1 MSLAAI
7 HAPSGSHRSLRPPS
21 LIRRLIAWQALA
33 LVVAWLAL
41 ASVMTWVALERS
53 PEDIDTRLRET
64 ARILAEAASGPQ
76 TTMPSTLPARMQA
89 AQGALL
95 RITGRDLLGVA
106 GLTHTRVLDTQGQVL
121 YRSSEDVPWPDA
133 ATQHAPTPP
142 GTPPWHIHTQAASDG
157 SVVVQVAEPGAL
169 HLGTLLP
176 VLWLVLKSQLGVFI
190 WHGLVVWV
198 TVRSGLAPLRQLAQ
212 RISRR
217 RAGDLAPVQVD
228 KLYAETAPVIHE
240 LNALLAHEAQRL
252 EAERRF
258 LADAA
263 HELRTPLA
271 AINAQAHQLLTE
283 PDPAARADAAHA
295 LQQGI
300 TRASHLLTQ
309 LLTLARADAAAQPAA
324 TALAHDTLD
333 LADLLR
339 NRVALLV
346 PLARARRI
354 ELALNAPEH
363 LNARL
368 DREGLCSVIDNLVDN
383 AIRYGAA
390 GGNAEVTLGTEG
402 AAPDGHIVLLV
413 QDNGRGIAPEH
424 RARVWERFYRIPG
437 TSEAGT
443 GLGLAIAQRV
453 VQRMGGTLGFTDGLD
468 GRGVGLRCVLPPEPL
483 AGPGGWP
490 SNAAAE
496 NSEQKKT
503 SPRDG

>member
-1 MSLAAI
+1 MHAA
-7 HAPSGSHRSLRPPS
+7 HAATATGAPRPPS

-53 PEDIDTRLRET
+53 PEDISTRLRET
-64 ARILAEAASGPQ
+64 ARIMAEAASGPEA
-76 TTMPSTLPARMQA
+76 TLSTRMQA

-95 RITGRDLLGVA
+95 RITGRDLLGIA
-106 GLTHTRVLDTQGQVL
+106 GLTHTRVLNTQGQVL
-121 YRSSEDVPWPDA
+121 YRSSEDVPWPDT
-133 ATQHAPTPP
+133 ATDTP
-142 GTPPWHIHTQAASDG
+142 GNPPWHFHTQAASDG
-157 SVVVQVAEPGAL
+157 SVVVQVAEPGVL
-169 HLGTLLP
+169 HLGALLP
-176 VLWLVLKSQLGVFI
+176 VLWLVLKSQLGVFL

-228 KLYAETAPVIHE
+228 RLYAETAPVIHE

-324 TALAHDTLD
+324 PAVAQDKLD
-333 LADLLR
+333 VADLLR

-354 ELALNAPEH
+354 ELALNASEH
-363 LNARL
+363 LSARL

-383 AIRYGAA
+383 AIRYGVA
-390 GGNAEVTLGTEG
+390 GGSVEVTLGTVG
-402 AAPDGHIVLLV
+402 ASPGGPIVLLV

-468 GRGVGLRCVLPPEPL
+468 GRGLGLRCVLPREPQT
-483 AGPGGWP
+483 GPGVLSGTA
-490 SNAAAE
+490 STE
-496 NSEQKKT
+496 KFE
-503 SPRDG
+503 

>member
-1 MSLAAI
+1 MHTAHAAT
-7 HAPSGSHRSLRPPS
+7 APGAPRPPS

-64 ARILAEAASGPQ
+64 ARILAEAAAGPEA
-76 TTMPSTLPARMQA
+76 TLPARMQA

-95 RITGRDLLGVA
+95 RITGRDLLGMA
-106 GLTHTRVLDTQGQVL
+106 GLTHTRVLNKQVQVL
-121 YRSSEDVPWPDA
+121 YRSSDDVPWPDTAIEIA
-133 ATQHAPTPP
+133 AEPAPPP
-142 GTPPWHIHTQAASDG
+142 PSNPPWHFHTQAASDG

-169 HLGTLLP
+169 HLGALLP
-176 VLWLVLKSQLGVFI
+176 VLWLVLKSQLGVFL

-228 KLYAETAPVIHE
+228 RLYAETAPVIHE

-324 TALAHDTLD
+324 PAAAHDTLD
-333 LADLLR
+333 VADLLR

-363 LNARL
+363 LSARL

-383 AIRYGAA
+383 AIRYGVA
-390 GGNAEVTLGTEG
+390 GGSVEVTLGTDD
-402 AAPDGHIVLLV
+402 ANARAPIVLLV

-453 VQRMGGTLGFTDGLD
+453 VQRMGGTLGFADGLD
-468 GRGVGLRCVLPPEPL
+468 GRGVGLRCVLPREPL
-483 AGPGGWP
+483 AGPGVLPGTA
-490 SNAAAE
+490 SAE
-496 NSEQKKT
+496 KFE
-503 SPRDG
+503 

>member
-1 MSLAAI
+1 MSAAAM
-7 HAPSGSHRSLRPPS
+7 HAAHAATATSEARPPS

-64 ARILAEAASGPQ
+64 ARILTEAASGPEA
-76 TTMPSTLPARMQA
+76 TLPARMQA
-89 AQGALL
+89 AQGALV
-95 RITGRDLLGVA
+95 RITGRDLLGIA
-106 GLTHTRVLDTQGQVL
+106 GLTHTRVLNTQGEVL

-133 ATQHAPTPP
+133 ITETAPPPP
-142 GTPPWHIHTQAASDG
+142 GSPPWHLHTQAASDG
-157 SVVVQVAEPGAL
+157 SVVVQVAEPGTL
-169 HLGTLLP
+169 HLGALLP
-176 VLWLVLKSQLGVFI
+176 VLWLVLKSQLGVFL

-228 KLYAETAPVIHE
+228 RLYAETAPVIHE

-324 TALAHDTLD
+324 QSAAHDTLD
-333 LADLLR
+333 VADLLR

-363 LNARL
+363 LGARL

-383 AIRYGAA
+383 AIRYGVA
-390 GGNAEVTLGTEG
+390 GGSVEVTLGTDG
-402 AAPDGHIVLLV
+402 ASPAGFIVLLV

-453 VQRMGGTLGFTDGLD
+453 VQRMGGTLGFADGLD
-468 GRGVGLRCVLPPEPL
+468 GRGVGLRCVLPREPL
-483 AGPGGWP
+483 AAPGAPPGTA
-490 SNAAAE
+490 SAE
-496 NSEQKKT
+496 KFE
-503 SPRDG
+503 

>member
-1 MSLAAI
+1 MHAA
-7 HAPSGSHRSLRPPS
+7 HAATATGAPRPPS

-64 ARILAEAASGPQ
+64 ARIMAEAASGPEA
-76 TTMPSTLPARMQA
+76 TLSTRMQA

-95 RITGRDLLGVA
+95 RITGRDLLGIA
-106 GLTHTRVLDTQGQVL
+106 GLTHTRVLNTQGQVL
-121 YRSSEDVPWPDA
+121 YRSSEDVPWPHTA
-133 ATQHAPTPP
+133 IEIATEPAPPPP
-142 GTPPWHIHTQAASDG
+142 GSPPWHQHTQAASDG

-169 HLGTLLP
+169 HLGALLP
-176 VLWLVLKSQLGVFI
+176 VLWLVLKSQLGVFL

-228 KLYAETAPVIHE
+228 RLYAETAPVIHE

-324 TALAHDTLD
+324 PTVAQDTLD
-333 LADLLR
+333 VADLLR

-354 ELALNAPEH
+354 ELALTATEH
-363 LNARL
+363 LSARL

-383 AIRYGAA
+383 AIRYGVA
-390 GGNAEVTLGTEG
+390 GGSVEVTLGTDD
-402 AAPDGHIVLLV
+402 ANARAPIVLLV

-468 GRGVGLRCVLPPEPL
+468 GRGVGLRCLLPREPL
-483 AGPGGWP
+483 AGPGAQLGT
-490 SNAAAE
+490 ATAE
-496 NSEQKKT
+496 KFE
-503 SPRDG
+503 

>member
-1 MSLAAI
+1 MSAAAM
-7 HAPSGSHRSLRPPS
+7 HAVHAATALGAPRPPS

-64 ARILAEAASGPQ
+64 AHILAEAAAGPEA
-76 TTMPSTLPARMQA
+76 TLPARMQA
-89 AQGALL
+89 AQGALV
-95 RITGRDLLGVA
+95 RITGRDLLGIA
-106 GLTHTRVLDTQGQVL
+106 GLTHTRVLNTQGQVL
-121 YRSSEDVPWPDA
+121 YRSSDDVPWPDA
-133 ATQHAPTPP
+133 AMETATEASPPPP
-142 GTPPWHIHTQAASDG
+142 GSPPWHLHTQAASDG

-169 HLGTLLP
+169 QLGALLP
-176 VLWLVLKSQLGVFI
+176 VLWLVLKSQLGVFL

-217 RAGDLAPVQVD
+217 RAGDLALVQVD
-228 KLYAETAPVIHE
+228 RLYAETAPVIHE

-324 TALAHDTLD
+324 PAAAHDTLD
-333 LADLLR
+333 VADLLR

-363 LNARL
+363 LSARL

-383 AIRYGAA
+383 AIRYGVA
-390 GGNAEVTLGTEG
+390 GGSVELTLGTDDASPNG
-402 AAPDGHIVLLV
+402 PIVLLV

-468 GRGVGLRCVLPPEPL
+468 GRGVGLRCVLPREPL
-483 AGPGGWP
+483 AGPGVLPGTA
-490 SNAAAE
+490 SAGKFE
-496 NSEQKKT
+496 
-503 SPRDG
+503 

>member
-1 MSLAAI
+1 MHAA
-7 HAPSGSHRSLRPPS
+7 HAATATSEARPPS

-53 PEDIDTRLRET
+53 PEDISTRLSET
-64 ARILAEAASGPQ
+64 ARIMAEAASGPEA
-76 TTMPSTLPARMQA
+76 TLPARMQA

-95 RITGRDLLGVA
+95 HITGRDLLGIA
-106 GLTHTRVLDTQGQVL
+106 GLTHTRVLNTQGQVL
-121 YRSSEDVPWPDA
+121 YRSSDDVPWPDA
-133 ATQHAPTPP
+133 ITETAPPPP
-142 GTPPWHIHTQAASDG
+142 GSPPWHLHAQAASDG

-169 HLGTLLP
+169 HLGALLP
-176 VLWLVLKSQLGVFI
+176 VLWLVLKSQLGVFL

-228 KLYAETAPVIHE
+228 RLYAETAPVIHE

-324 TALAHDTLD
+324 PTVAQDTLD
-333 LADLLR
+333 VADLLR

-354 ELALNAPEH
+354 ELALTAPEH
-363 LNARL
+363 LSARL

-383 AIRYGAA
+383 AIRYGVA
-390 GGNAEVTLGTEG
+390 GGSVEVTLGTDD
-402 AAPDGHIVLLV
+402 ANARAPIVLLV

-453 VQRMGGTLGFTDGLD
+453 VQRMGGTLGFTDGL
-468 GRGVGLRCVLPPEPL
+468 GERGVGLRCVLPREPL
-483 AGPGGWP
+483 AGPRVLPGT
-490 SNAAAE
+490 AAAE
-496 NSEQKKT
+496 KFE
-503 SPRDG
+503 

>member
-1 MSLAAI
+1 MSPAAPHTTL
-7 HAPSGSHRSLRPPS
+7 HAPRPPS

-33 LVVAWLAL
+33 LLVAWLAL

-53 PEDIDTRLRET
+53 PEEIDTRLRDS
-64 ARILAEAASGPQ
+64 ARILAEAASGPEA
-76 TTMPSTLPARMQA
+76 TLPARMQT
-89 AQGALL
+89 AQGALA
-95 RITGRDLLGVA
+95 RITDRDVLGVV
-106 GLTHTRVLDTQGQVL
+106 GQTHTQVLDPQGQVL
-121 YRSSEDVPWPDA
+121 YRSSENVPWPKT
-133 ATQHAPTPP
+133 ATESAPTSP
-142 GTPPWHIHTQAASDG
+142 GNPPWHVHTQPSSDG
-157 SVVVQVAEPGAL
+157 SVTVQVAEPGAVQ
-169 HLGTLLP
+169 LGALLP
-176 VLWLVLKSQLGVFI
+176 VLWLVLKSQLGVFL

-228 KLYAETAPVIHE
+228 RLYAETAPVIQE

-283 PDPAARADAAHA
+283 PDSAARADAAHA

-324 TALAHDTLD
+324 PAVNDTLD
-333 LADLLR
+333 VADLLR

-354 ELALNAPEH
+354 ELGLTAPEH
-363 LNARL
+363 LPARL

-383 AIRYGAA
+383 AIRYGVA
-390 GGNAEVTLGTEG
+390 GGTVEVTLGSEG
-402 AAPDGHIVLLV
+402 TTTAGQVLLQV

-424 RARVWERFYRIPG
+424 RTRVWERFYRIPG
-437 TSEAGT
+437 TSEPGT
-443 GLGLAIAQRV
+443 GLGLAIVQRV
-453 VQRMGGTLGFTDGLD
+453 VQRMGGTLGFIDGLG
-468 GRGVGLRCVLPPEPL
+468 GRGVGLRCVLPRDPQ
-483 AGPGGWP
+483 AGSQAKP
-490 SNAAAE
+490 SAAAVE
-496 NSEQKKT
+496 
-503 SPRDG
+503 DWY

>member
-1 MSLAAI
+1 MSAAAMHTA
-7 HAPSGSHRSLRPPS
+7 HAATAPGAPRPPS

-64 ARILAEAASGPQ
+64 ARIMAEAASGPEA
-76 TTMPSTLPARMQA
+76 TLPARMQA

-95 RITGRDLLGVA
+95 RITGRDLLGIA
-106 GLTHTRVLDTQGQVL
+106 GLTHTRVLNTQGQVL
-121 YRSSEDVPWPDA
+121 YRSSDDVPWPDT
-133 ATQHAPTPP
+133 ATDTPSN
-142 GTPPWHIHTQAASDG
+142 PPWHFHTQAASDG
-157 SVVVQVAEPGAL
+157 SVVVQVAEPGTL
-169 HLGTLLP
+169 HLGALLP
-176 VLWLVLKSQLGVFI
+176 VLWLVLKSQLGVFL

-228 KLYAETAPVIHE
+228 RLYAETAPVIHE

-283 PDPAARADAAHA
+283 PDPAARADAAHG

-324 TALAHDTLD
+324 PAAAHDTLD
-333 LADLLR
+333 VADLLR

-363 LNARL
+363 LSAWL

-383 AIRYGAA
+383 AIRYGVA
-390 GGNAEVTLGTEG
+390 GGSVEVTLGADG
-402 AAPDGHIVLLV
+402 ATPAGFIVLQV

-453 VQRMGGTLGFTDGLD
+453 VQRMGGTLGFADGLD
-468 GRGVGLRCVLPPEPL
+468 GRGVGLRCVLPREPL
-483 AGPGGWP
+483 AGPGVLPGTA
-490 SNAAAE
+490 STE
-496 NSEQKKT
+496 KFE
-503 SPRDG
+503 

>member
-1 MSLAAI
+1 MSASVMHAARAATTAT
-7 HAPSGSHRSLRPPS
+7 APGAPRLPS

-64 ARILAEAASGPQ
+64 ARILAEAAAGPEA
-76 TTMPSTLPARMQA
+76 TLPARMLA

-106 GLTHTRVLDTQGQVL
+106 GLTHTRVLNTQGQVL
-121 YRSSEDVPWPDA
+121 YRSSDDVPWPDA
-133 ATQHAPTPP
+133 AAEAAPPPP
-142 GTPPWHIHTQAASDG
+142 GNPPWHFHTHAASDG

-169 HLGTLLP
+169 LLAALLP
-176 VLWLVLKSQLGVFI
+176 VLWLVLKSQLGVFL

-228 KLYAETAPVIHE
+228 RLYAETAPVVHE

-283 PDPAARADAAHA
+283 PDPAAQADAAHA

-324 TALAHDTLD
+324 PAVLPTLD

-354 ELALNAPEH
+354 ELALNAPDH
-363 LNARL
+363 LSARL

-383 AIRYGAA
+383 AIRYGVA
-390 GGNAEVTLGTEG
+390 GGSVEVTLGTDDASPG
-402 AAPDGHIVLLV
+402 GPIVLLV

-424 RARVWERFYRIPG
+424 RARVWERFYRVPG

-453 VQRMGGTLGFTDGLD
+453 VQRMGGTLGFADGLG
-468 GRGVGLRCVLPPEPL
+468 GRGVGLRCVLPRDPL
-483 AGPGGWP
+483 AAPGALPGT
-490 SNAAAE
+490 ATAE
-496 NSEQKKT
+496 KSE
-503 SPRDG
+503 

>member
-1 MSLAAI
+1 MSAAAMRAA
-7 HAPSGSHRSLRPPS
+7 HASTATAPGAPRPPS

-64 ARILAEAASGPQ
+64 ARILAEAAAGPEA
-76 TTMPSTLPARMQA
+76 PLPARMLA

-106 GLTHTRVLDTQGQVL
+106 GLTHTRVLNTQGQVL
-121 YRSSEDVPWPDA
+121 YRSSDNVPWPD
-133 ATQHAPTPP
+133 TPTEPAPAPP
-142 GTPPWHIHTQAASDG
+142 GNPPWHLHTQAASDG

-169 HLGTLLP
+169 HLGALLP
-176 VLWLVLKSQLGVFI
+176 VLWLVLKSQLGVFL

-228 KLYAETAPVIHE
+228 RLYAETAPVVHE

-283 PDPAARADAAHA
+283 PDPAAQADAAQA

-309 LLTLARADAAAQPAA
+309 LLTLARADAAAQPVAPA
-324 TALAHDTLD
+324 VHPTLD

-363 LNARL
+363 ICARL

-383 AIRYGAA
+383 AIRYGVA
-390 GGNAEVTLGTEG
+390 GGSVELTLG
-402 AAPDGHIVLLV
+402 ANDASPNSPIVLLV

-424 RARVWERFYRIPG
+424 RARVWERFYRVPG

-453 VQRMGGTLGFTDGLD
+453 VQRMGGTLGFADGLG
-468 GRGVGLRCVLPPEPL
+468 GRGVGLRCVLPREPL
-483 AGPGGWP
+483 AAPGVLPGT
-490 SNAAAE
+490 AAAE
-496 NSEQKKT
+496 KFE
-503 SPRDG
+503 

>member
-1 MSLAAI
+1 MSPAAI
-7 HAPSGSHRSLRPPS
+7 HAAPGSPPS
-21 LIRRLIAWQALA
+21 LIHRLIAWQALA

-64 ARILAEAASGPQ
+64 AHILAEAASGPEA
-76 TTMPSTLPARMQA
+76 TLPVRMQA

-95 RITGRDLLGVA
+95 RITGRDLLGLA
-106 GLTHTRVLDTQGQVL
+106 GLTHVRVLNTQGQVL
-121 YRSSEDVPWPDA
+121 YRSSENLPWPESGA
-133 ATQHAPTPP
+133 KSAPASP
-142 GTPPWHIHTQAASDG
+142 GKPPWHLHTQAASDG
-157 SVVVQVAEPGAL
+157 SVAVQVAEPGAL
-169 HLGTLLP
+169 QLGALLP
-176 VLWLVLKSQLGVFI
+176 VLWLVLKSQLGVFL
-190 WHGLVVWV
+190 WHGLVVWI

-228 KLYAETAPVIHE
+228 RLYAETAPVIHE

-283 PDPAARADAAHA
+283 PDHAARADAAHA

-324 TALAHDTLD
+324 PAEHDTLD

-363 LNARL
+363 LSARL
-368 DREGLCSVIDNLVDN
+368 DHEGLCSLIDNLVDN
-383 AIRYGAA
+383 AIRYGMA
-390 GGNAEVTLGTEG
+390 GGSVEVSLGTEG
-402 AAPDGHIVLLV
+402 TAPDSRIVLQV

-443 GLGLAIAQRV
+443 GLGLAIVQRV
-453 VQRMGGTLGFTDGLD
+453 VQRMGGTLGFADGLD
-468 GRGVGLRCVLPPEPL
+468 GCGVGLRCVLPRQPQ
-483 AGPGGWP
+483 AGPGASQTTTAP
-490 SNAAAE
+490 APAPA
-496 NSEQKKT
+496 
-503 SPRDG
+503 DFY

>member
-1 MSLAAI
+1 MSAAAMHTA
-7 HAPSGSHRSLRPPS
+7 HAATAPGAPRPPS

-64 ARILAEAASGPQ
+64 ARIMAEAASGPEA
-76 TTMPSTLPARMQA
+76 TLPARMQA

-95 RITGRDLLGVA
+95 RITGRDLLGIA
-106 GLTHTRVLDTQGQVL
+106 GLTHTRVLNTQGQVL
-121 YRSSEDVPWPDA
+121 YRSSDDVPWPDT
-133 ATQHAPTPP
+133 ATDTPSN
-142 GTPPWHIHTQAASDG
+142 PPWHFHTQAASDG
-157 SVVVQVAEPGAL
+157 SVVVQVAEPGTL
-169 HLGTLLP
+169 HLGALLP
-176 VLWLVLKSQLGVFI
+176 VLWLVLKSQLGVFL

-228 KLYAETAPVIHE
+228 RLYAETAPVIHE

-283 PDPAARADAAHA
+283 PDPAARADAAHG

-324 TALAHDTLD
+324 PAAAHDTLD
-333 LADLLR
+333 VADLLR

-363 LNARL
+363 LSARL

-383 AIRYGAA
+383 AIRYGVA
-390 GGNAEVTLGTEG
+390 GGSVEVTLGADG
-402 AAPDGHIVLLV
+402 ATPAGFIVLQV

-453 VQRMGGTLGFTDGLD
+453 VQRMGGTLGFADGLD
-468 GRGVGLRCVLPPEPL
+468 GRGVGLRCVLPREPL
-483 AGPGGWP
+483 AGPGVLPGTA
-490 SNAAAE
+490 STE
-496 NSEQKKT
+496 KFE
-503 SPRDG
+503 

>member
-1 MSLAAI
+1 MSAAAI
-7 HAPSGSHRSLRPPS
+7 HAAHAATAPGAPRPPS

-64 ARILAEAASGPQ
+64 ARILAEAAAGPEA
-76 TTMPSTLPARMQA
+76 TLPARMQA

-95 RITGRDLLGVA
+95 RITGRDLLGIA
-106 GLTHTRVLDTQGQVL
+106 GLTHTRVLNTQGQVL
-121 YRSSEDVPWPDA
+121 YRSSDDVPWPDT
-133 ATQHAPTPP
+133 ATDTPSN
-142 GTPPWHIHTQAASDG
+142 PPWHFHTQAASDG
-157 SVVVQVAEPGAL
+157 GVVVQVAEPGTL
-169 HLGTLLP
+169 HLGALLP
-176 VLWLVLKSQLGVFI
+176 VLWLVLKSQLGVFL

-228 KLYAETAPVIHE
+228 RLYAETAPVIHE

-324 TALAHDTLD
+324 PAAAHDTLD
-333 LADLLR
+333 VADLLR

-354 ELALNAPEH
+354 ELALNAPDH
-363 LNARL
+363 LSARL

-383 AIRYGAA
+383 AIRYGVA
-390 GGNAEVTLGTEG
+390 GGSVEVTLGTDG
-402 AAPDGHIVLLV
+402 ASPAGSIVLQV

-468 GRGVGLRCVLPPEPL
+468 GRGVGLRCVLPREPL
-483 AGPGGWP
+483 AGPGAQLGT
-490 SNAAAE
+490 AAVE
-496 NSEQKKT
+496 KFE
-503 SPRDG
+503 

>member
-1 MSLAAI
+1 MSAAAMHTA
-7 HAPSGSHRSLRPPS
+7 HAATAPGAPRPPS

-64 ARILAEAASGPQ
+64 ARILAEAAAGPEA
-76 TTMPSTLPARMQA
+76 TLPARMQA

-95 RITGRDLLGVA
+95 RITGRDLLGMA
-106 GLTHTRVLDTQGQVL
+106 GLTHTRVLNKQGQVL
-121 YRSSEDVPWPDA
+121 YRSSDDVPWPDTAIEIA
-133 ATQHAPTPP
+133 AEPAPPPP
-142 GTPPWHIHTQAASDG
+142 GNPPWHFHTQAASDG

-169 HLGTLLP
+169 HLGALLP
-176 VLWLVLKSQLGVFI
+176 VLWLVLKSQLGVFL

-228 KLYAETAPVIHE
+228 RLYAETAPVIHE

-324 TALAHDTLD
+324 PVAAQDTLD
-333 LADLLR
+333 VADLLR

-363 LNARL
+363 LSARL

-383 AIRYGAA
+383 AIRYGVA
-390 GGNAEVTLGTEG
+390 GGNVEVTLGTDG
-402 AAPDGHIVLLV
+402 ASPAGLIVLQV

-468 GRGVGLRCVLPPEPL
+468 GRGVGLRCVLPREPL
-483 AGPGGWP
+483 AGPRVLPGTA
-490 SNAAAE
+490 SAE
-496 NSEQKKT
+496 KFE
-503 SPRDG
+503 

>member
-1 MSLAAI
+1 MHAA
-7 HAPSGSHRSLRPPS
+7 HAATATGAPRPPS

-64 ARILAEAASGPQ
+64 ARIMAEAASGPEA
-76 TTMPSTLPARMQA
+76 TLSTRMQA

-95 RITGRDLLGVA
+95 RITGRDLLGIA
-106 GLTHTRVLDTQGQVL
+106 GLTHTRVLNTQGQVL
-121 YRSSEDVPWPDA
+121 YRSSEDVPWPDT
-133 ATQHAPTPP
+133 ATDTP
-142 GTPPWHIHTQAASDG
+142 GNPPWHFHTQAASDG
-157 SVVVQVAEPGAL
+157 SVVVQVAEPGVL
-169 HLGTLLP
+169 HLGALLP
-176 VLWLVLKSQLGVFI
+176 VLWLVLKSQLGVFL

-228 KLYAETAPVIHE
+228 RLYAETAPVIHE

-324 TALAHDTLD
+324 PTVAQDTLD
-333 LADLLR
+333 VADLLR

-354 ELALNAPEH
+354 ELALTAPEH
-363 LNARL
+363 LSARL

-383 AIRYGAA
+383 AIRYGVA
-390 GGNAEVTLGTEG
+390 GGSVEVTLGTDD
-402 AAPDGHIVLLV
+402 ANARAPIVLLV

-453 VQRMGGTLGFTDGLD
+453 VQRMGGTLGFTDGLG
-468 GRGVGLRCVLPPEPL
+468 GRGVGLRCVLPREPL
-483 AGPGGWP
+483 AGPGVLPGT
-490 SNAAAE
+490 AAAE
-496 NSEQKKT
+496 KFE
-503 SPRDG
+503 

>member
-1 MSLAAI
+1 MHAA
-7 HAPSGSHRSLRPPS
+7 HAATAPGAPRPPS

-64 ARILAEAASGPQ
+64 ARILAEAAAGPEA
-76 TTMPSTLPARMQA
+76 TLPARMQA

-95 RITGRDLLGVA
+95 RITGRDLLGIA
-106 GLTHTRVLDTQGQVL
+106 GLTQTRVLNTQGQVL

-133 ATQHAPTPP
+133 AMETATEAAPATPSN
-142 GTPPWHIHTQAASDG
+142 PPWHFHTQAASDG

-169 HLGTLLP
+169 QLGALLP
-176 VLWLVLKSQLGVFI
+176 VLWLVLKSQLGVFL

-228 KLYAETAPVIHE
+228 RLYAETAPVIHE

-324 TALAHDTLD
+324 PAAAHDTLD
-333 LADLLR
+333 VADLLR

-363 LNARL
+363 LSARL

-383 AIRYGAA
+383 AIRYGVV
-390 GGNAEVTLGTEG
+390 GGNVEVTLGTDG
-402 AAPDGHIVLLV
+402 ASPAGFIVLLV

-453 VQRMGGTLGFTDGLD
+453 VQRMGGTLAFTEGLD
-468 GRGVGLRCVLPPEPL
+468 GRGVGLRCVLPREPL
-483 AGPGGWP
+483 TGPGVLPGTA
-490 SNAAAE
+490 STE
-496 NSEQKKT
+496 KFE
-503 SPRDG
+503 

>member
-1 MSLAAI
+1 MSLAGM
-7 HAPSGSHRSLRPPS
+7 HAAPGSPPS

-53 PEDIDTRLRET
+53 PEEIDTRLRET
-64 ARILAEAASGPQ
+64 ARILAEAASGPEA
-76 TTMPSTLPARMQA
+76 TLPARMQA
-89 AQGALL
+89 AQGALV

-106 GLTHTRVLDTQGQVL
+106 GLTHVRVLNTQGQVL
-121 YRSSEDVPWPDA
+121 YRSSEDLPWPDR
-133 ATQHAPTPP
+133 ATESIPTSP
-142 GTPPWHIHTQAASDG
+142 GHPPWHLHTEAASDG
-157 SVVVQVAEPGAL
+157 GVVVQVAEPGAL
-169 HLGTLLP
+169 QLGALLP
-176 VLWLVLKSQLGVFI
+176 VLWLVLKSQLGVFL

-198 TVRSGLAPLRQLAQ
+198 TVRSGLAPLQQLAQ

-228 KLYAETAPVIHE
+228 RLYAETAPVVHE

-283 PDPAARADAAHA
+283 PNPAARADAARA

-324 TALAHDTLD
+324 PAEYPTLD

-354 ELALNAPEH
+354 ELGLSAPEH
-363 LNARL
+363 LHARL

-383 AIRYGAA
+383 AIRYGVE
-390 GGNAEVTLGTEG
+390 GGSVEVTLGSVG
-402 AAPDGHIVLLV
+402 AAPDGPFVLQV

-424 RARVWERFYRIPG
+424 RMRVWERFYRIPG

-443 GLGLAIAQRV
+443 GLGLAIVQRV
-453 VQRMGGTLGFTDGLD
+453 VQRMGGTLGFADGLD
-468 GRGVGLRCVLPPEPL
+468 GCGVGLRCVLPRQPL
-483 AGPGGWP
+483 AGPGALPG
-490 SNAAAE
+490 AAAPE
-496 NSEQKKT
+496 IN
-503 SPRDG
+503 P

>member
-1 MSLAAI
+1 MSAAAI
-7 HAPSGSHRSLRPPS
+7 HAAHAATAPGAPRPPS

-64 ARILAEAASGPQ
+64 ARILAEAAAGPEA
-76 TTMPSTLPARMQA
+76 TLPARMQA

-95 RITGRDLLGVA
+95 RITGRDLLGIA
-106 GLTHTRVLDTQGQVL
+106 GLTHTRVLNTQGQVL
-121 YRSSEDVPWPDA
+121 YRSSDDVPWPDA
-133 ATQHAPTPP
+133 KPAPPP
-142 GTPPWHIHTQAASDG
+142 PPLGSPPWHLHTQAASDG

-169 HLGTLLP
+169 HLGALLP
-176 VLWLVLKSQLGVFI
+176 VLWLVLKSQLGVFL

-198 TVRSGLAPLRQLAQ
+198 TVRSGLAPLQQLAQ

-228 KLYAETAPVIHE
+228 RLYAETAPVIHE

-324 TALAHDTLD
+324 PTVAQDTLD
-333 LADLLR
+333 VADLLR

-354 ELALNAPEH
+354 ELALTAPEH
-363 LNARL
+363 LSAQL

-383 AIRYGAA
+383 AIRYGVA
-390 GGNAEVTLGTEG
+390 GGSVEVTLGTDG
-402 AAPDGHIVLLV
+402 ASPAGFIVLQV

-468 GRGVGLRCVLPPEPL
+468 GRGVGLRCVLPRQPQT
-483 AGPGGWP
+483 GPGVLPGTA
-490 SNAAAE
+490 STE
-496 NSEQKKT
+496 KFE
-503 SPRDG
+503 

>member
-1 MSLAAI
+1 MSAAAM
-7 HAPSGSHRSLRPPS
+7 HAARAATTATAPGAPRLPS

-64 ARILAEAASGPQ
+64 ARILAEAAAGPEA
-76 TTMPSTLPARMQA
+76 TLPARMLA

-95 RITGRDLLGVA
+95 RITGRDLLGMA
-106 GLTHTRVLDTQGQVL
+106 GLTHTRVLNTQGQVL
-121 YRSSEDVPWPDA
+121 YRSSDDVPWSHTA
-133 ATQHAPTPP
+133 METTTETAPPPP
-142 GTPPWHIHTQAASDG
+142 GNPPWHFHTQAASDG

-169 HLGTLLP
+169 HLGALLP
-176 VLWLVLKSQLGVFI
+176 VLWLVLKSQLGVFL

-228 KLYAETAPVIHE
+228 RLYAETAPVVHE

-283 PDPAARADAAHA
+283 PDPAAQADAAHA

-309 LLTLARADAAAQPAA
+309 LLTLARADAAAQPVAPA
-324 TALAHDTLD
+324 VHPTLD

-354 ELALNAPEH
+354 ELALNAPDH
-363 LNARL
+363 LSARL

-383 AIRYGAA
+383 AIRYGVA
-390 GGNAEVTLGTEG
+390 GGSVELTLGTNDASPG
-402 AAPDGHIVLLV
+402 GPIVLLV

-453 VQRMGGTLGFTDGLD
+453 VQRMGGTLGFADGL
-468 GRGVGLRCVLPPEPL
+468 GGHGVGLRCVLPREPL
-483 AGPGGWP
+483 AAPGALPGT
-490 SNAAAE
+490 ATAE
-496 NSEQKKT
+496 KFE
-503 SPRDG
+503 

>member
-1 MSLAAI
+1 MSPAAPHTTL
-7 HAPSGSHRSLRPPS
+7 HAPRPPS

-33 LVVAWLAL
+33 LVVAWPAL

-53 PEDIDTRLRET
+53 PEEIDTRLRDS
-64 ARILAEAASGPQ
+64 ARILAEAATGPEA
-76 TTMPSTLPARMQA
+76 TLPARMQA

-95 RITGRDLLGVA
+95 HITGRNLLGIA
-106 GLTHTRVLDTQGQVL
+106 GLTHTRVLNTQGQVL
-121 YRSSEDVPWPDA
+121 YRSSEDVPWPHT
-133 ATQHAPTPP
+133 ATETAMETTPAPSSN
-142 GTPPWHIHTQAASDG
+142 PPWHFHTQAASDG
-157 SVVVQVAEPGAL
+157 GVVVQVAEPGAL
-169 HLGTLLP
+169 HLGALLP
-176 VLWLVLKSQLGVFI
+176 VLWLVLKSQLGVFL

-228 KLYAETAPVIHE
+228 RLYAETAPVIQE

-283 PDPAARADAAHA
+283 PDSAARADAAHA

-309 LLTLARADAAAQPAA
+309 LLTLARADAAAQPVAPA
-324 TALAHDTLD
+324 VNDTLD
-333 LADLLR
+333 VADLLR

-354 ELALNAPEH
+354 ELGLTAPEH
-363 LNARL
+363 LPARL

-383 AIRYGAA
+383 AIRYGVA
-390 GGNAEVTLGTEG
+390 GGCVEVTLGS
-402 AAPDGHIVLLV
+402 DGTTTAGQVLLQV

-437 TSEAGT
+437 TSEPGT
-443 GLGLAIAQRV
+443 GLGLAIVQRV
-453 VQRMGGTLGFTDGLD
+453 VQRMGGTLGFVEGLD
-468 GRGVGLRCVLPPEPL
+468 GRGVGLRCVLPRDPQ
-483 AGPGGWP
+483 AGTVTQPD
-490 SNAAAE
+490 ATAAE
-496 NSEQKKT
+496 DLS
-503 SPRDG
+503 

>member
-1 MSLAAI
+1 MSAAAI
-7 HAPSGSHRSLRPPS
+7 HAAHAATAPGAPRPPS

-53 PEDIDTRLRET
+53 PENISTRLRET
-64 ARILAEAASGPQ
+64 ARIMAEAASGPEA
-76 TTMPSTLPARMQA
+76 TLPARMQA

-95 RITGRDLLGVA
+95 RITGRDLLGIA
-106 GLTHTRVLDTQGQVL
+106 GLTHTRVLNTQGQVL
-121 YRSSEDVPWPDA
+121 YRSSDDVPWPDA
-133 ATQHAPTPP
+133 AMETATEASSPPP
-142 GTPPWHIHTQAASDG
+142 GSPPWRLHTQAASDG

-169 HLGTLLP
+169 HLGALLP
-176 VLWLVLKSQLGVFI
+176 VLWLVLKSQLGVFL

-198 TVRSGLAPLRQLAQ
+198 TVRNGLAPLRQLAQ

-228 KLYAETAPVIHE
+228 RLYAETAPVIHE

-309 LLTLARADAAAQPAA
+309 LLTLARADAAAQTAA
-324 TALAHDTLD
+324 PTVAQDTLD
-333 LADLLR
+333 VADLLR

-354 ELALNAPEH
+354 ELALTAPEH
-363 LNARL
+363 LSAQL

-383 AIRYGAA
+383 AIRYGVA
-390 GGNAEVTLGTEG
+390 GGSVEVTLGTDG
-402 AAPDGHIVLLV
+402 ASPAGFIVLQV

-453 VQRMGGTLGFTDGLD
+453 VQRMGGTLGFADGLD
-468 GRGVGLRCVLPPEPL
+468 GRGVGLRCVLPREPL
-483 AGPGGWP
+483 AGPGVLPGT
-490 SNAAAE
+490 AAAE
-496 NSEQKKT
+496 KFE
-503 SPRDG
+503 

>member
-1 MSLAAI
+1 MSLAGI
-7 HAPSGSHRSLRPPS
+7 HATSGTPRPPS

-64 ARILAEAASGPQ
+64 ARILAEAATGPEA
-76 TTMPSTLPARMQA
+76 TLPARMQA

-95 RITGRDLLGVA
+95 RITGRDLLGMA
-106 GLTHTRVLDTQGQVL
+106 GLTHTRVLNTQGQVL
-121 YRSSEDVPWPDA
+121 YRSSDDVPWPHTA
-133 ATQHAPTPP
+133 METAPPPP
-142 GTPPWHIHTQAASDG
+142 GNPPWHFHTQAASDG
-157 SVVVQVAEPGAL
+157 RVVVQVAEPGAL
-169 HLGTLLP
+169 HLGALLP
-176 VLWLVLKSQLGVFI
+176 VLWLVLKSQLGVFL

-198 TVRSGLAPLRQLAQ
+198 TVRSGLAPLQQLAQ

-228 KLYAETAPVIHE
+228 RLYAETAPVIHE

-309 LLTLARADAAAQPAA
+309 LLTLARADAAAQPVAPA
-324 TALAHDTLD
+324 VHPTLD

-363 LNARL
+363 LSARL

-383 AIRYGAA
+383 AIRYGVA
-390 GGNAEVTLGTEG
+390 GGSVEVTLGTEG
-402 AAPDGHIVLLV
+402 TAPDARIVVQV

-443 GLGLAIAQRV
+443 GLGLAIVLRV
-453 VQRMGGTLGFTDGLD
+453 VQRMGGTLGFTDGLG

-483 AGPGGWP
+483 AAPGALP
-490 SNAAAE
+490 STAVAE
-496 NSEQKKT
+496 KFEKK
-503 SPRDG
+503 

>member
-1 MSLAAI
+1 MSAAAI
-7 HAPSGSHRSLRPPS
+7 HVAHAATAPGAPRPPS

-64 ARILAEAASGPQ
+64 ARILAEAAAGPEA
-76 TTMPSTLPARMQA
+76 TLPARMQA

-95 RITGRDLLGVA
+95 RITGRDLLGIA
-106 GLTHTRVLDTQGQVL
+106 GLTHTRVLNTQGQVL
-121 YRSSEDVPWPDA
+121 YRSSDDVPWPDA
-133 ATQHAPTPP
+133 KPAPPPPPP
-142 GTPPWHIHTQAASDG
+142 GSPPWHLHTQAASDG

-169 HLGTLLP
+169 QLGALLP
-176 VLWLVLKSQLGVFI
+176 VLWLVLKSQLGVFL

-228 KLYAETAPVIHE
+228 RLYAETAPVIHE

-309 LLTLARADAAAQPAA
+309 LLTLARADAAAQSAAQSAAQPA
-324 TALAHDTLD
+324 AHDTLD
-333 LADLLR
+333 VADLLR

-363 LNARL
+363 LSAWL

-383 AIRYGAA
+383 AIRYGVA
-390 GGNAEVTLGTEG
+390 GGNVEVTLGKHG
-402 AAPDGHIVLLV
+402 ASPAGFIVLQV

-453 VQRMGGTLGFTDGLD
+453 VQRMGGTLGFADGLD
-468 GRGVGLRCVLPPEPL
+468 GRGVGLRCMLPREPL
-483 AGPGGWP
+483 AGPGAPLGT
-490 SNAAAE
+490 AAAE
-496 NSEQKKT
+496 KFE
-503 SPRDG
+503 

>member
-1 MSLAAI
+1 MSVAAMRAA
-7 HAPSGSHRSLRPPS
+7 HAATAPGESRPPS

-33 LVVAWLAL
+33 LLLAWLAL

-53 PEDIDTRLRET
+53 PEEIDTRLRES
-64 ARILAEAASGPQ
+64 ARILAEAASGPEA
-76 TTMPSTLPARMQA
+76 TLPARMQA
-89 AQGALL
+89 AQGALV
-95 RITGRDLLGVA
+95 RITGRDLLGIA
-106 GLTHTRVLDTQGQVL
+106 GLTHTRVLNTQGQVL
-121 YRSSEDVPWPDA
+121 YRSSNDVPWPDA
-133 ATQHAPTPP
+133 ATEPTPAPTSS
-142 GTPPWHIHTQAASDG
+142 TPWHVHTQAASDG

-169 HLGTLLP
+169 QLGALLP
-176 VLWLVLKSQLGVFI
+176 VLWLVLKSQLGVFL

-228 KLYAETAPVIHE
+228 RLYAETAPVVHE

-309 LLTLARADAAAQPAA
+309 LLTLARADATAQPAA
-324 TALAHDTLD
+324 PAVDDTLD
-333 LADLLR
+333 VANLLR
-339 NRVALLV
+339 HRVALLV
-346 PLARARRI
+346 PLARAKRI
-354 ELALNAPEH
+354 ELGLTAPEH
-363 LNARL
+363 LPARL
-368 DREGLCSVIDNLVDN
+368 DPEGLCSIIDNLVDN
-383 AIRYGAA
+383 AIRYGVA
-390 GGNAEVTLGTEG
+390 GGSVEVTLDTEG
-402 AAPDGHIVLLV
+402 AAPNGLVLLQV

-424 RARVWERFYRIPG
+424 RARVWERFYRVPG
-437 TSEAGT
+437 TSEPGI
-443 GLGLAIAQRV
+443 GLGLAIVQRV
-453 VQRMGGTLGFTDGLD
+453 VQRMGGTLGFTAGLG
-468 GRGVGLRCVLPPEPL
+468 GRGVGLGCVLPRDARADSGATPD
-483 AGPGGWP
+483 
-490 SNAAAE
+490 AAATAAATAAG
-496 NSEQKKT
+496 NL
-503 SPRDG
+503 P